1 MTTGDPRD
9 EFARAA
15 LYGMLAH
22 PVRYKP
28 RHSECHL
35 HWHDAIASESYDIAD
50 AMVSA
55 SQEQVLEQSEKLD
68 GSIVQTARREGV
80 EYQRQLGLTMLELL
94 IRAGYDASLP
104 HPESFRRFSYLKLA
118 EILGVPT
125 VSAPSNN
132 DPQ

>member
-1 MTTGDPRD
+1 MMSDHRD

-28 RHSECHL
+28 RHSESAL
-35 HWHDAIASESYDIAD
+35 HWHDAIASEAYDIAD

-68 GSIVQTARREGV
+68 GAIVQTVRRDGV
-80 EYQRQLGLTMLELL
+80 EYQRVLGLTMLELL
-94 IRAGYDASLP
+94 IQAGYDASVP
-104 HPESFRRFSYLKLA
+104 HPASFKDFSYLKLA
-118 EILGVPT
+118 EILNIRT
-125 VSAPSNN
+125 V
-132 DPQ
+132 